1 METLAGKTGL
11 EILANGGID
20 ERFIGSLTA
29 PPFNA
34 RFSPVIESLAVLE
47 GIGAVP
53 LYGVDLTGAPGNAIV
68 PSRALAQRLH
78 LAVDAPLAV
87 VLAGRRSEFQ
97 VARIA
102 GAASAE
108 FLAIDIA
115 AAQQALGRY
124 GKLDRIDITVSPGE
138 DFARVEQAGRAALP
152 PACLIEKP
160 GARSQENQRM
170 FRAFR

>member
-87 VLAGRRSEFQ
+87 PQLTGVVVPLGRAFTWPSMRRSPWF
-97 VARIA
+97 
-102 GAASAE
+102 SP
-108 FLAIDIA
+108 A
-115 AAQQALGRY
+115 AAPSSR
-124 GKLDRIDITVSPGE
+124 
-138 DFARVEQAGRAALP
+138 
-152 PACLIEKP
+152 
-160 GARSQENQRM
+160 
-170 FRAFR
+170 

>member
-1 METLAGKTGL
+1 
-11 EILANGGID
+11 
-20 ERFIGSLTA
+20 
-29 PPFNA
+29 
-34 RFSPVIESLAVLE
+34 
-47 GIGAVP
+47 
-53 LYGVDLTGAPGNAIV
+53 
-68 PSRALAQRLH
+68 
-78 LAVDAPLAV
+78 V